1 MTTEFD
7 SSKARSS
14 LGAKSSSNASTNA
27 STSANTKE
35 SLRREFS
42 AQIRECLVLRDWSRM
57 EHWARQW
64 IQFEP
69 KSVNGFKWLARAS
82 LGLQKNQKA
91 AYAYGRVLDFEA
103 DNEEALQFFAD
114 YPSTLQKDTGTLN
127 RVKESDRRSEQS
139 SKTRLSLDQVNSQSL
154 TPEQRRT
161 LSHKCIELGD
171 LYFQTSLFAQAAKMY
186 EDSFNWEATHSAA
199 LGVARSLHRAQQSAK
214 AVQFL
219 KRCLE
224 RQPNWIA
231 GRLLLGKTLFEMG
244 QSAEAQRN
252 WQHVLRL
259 EPDNKEALNH
269 LRNLV

>member
-1 MTTEFD
+1 MSTETD
-7 SSKARSS
+7 RSNS
-14 LGAKSSSNASTNA
+14 RTN
-27 STSANTKE
+27 E

-42 AQIRECLVLRDWSRM
+42 AQIRECLVLRDWNRM

-91 AYAYGRVLDFEA
+91 AYAYGRVLDFETG
-103 DNEEALQFFAD
+103 NEEALQFFAD
-114 YPSTLQKDTGTLN
+114 NPSSLLKDEGTLN
-127 RVKESDRRSEQS
+127 RVKAGDRRAEQTVRS
-139 SKTRLSLDQVNSQSL
+139 RLSVDELNSQSL
-154 TPEQRRT
+154 SPEQRRMI
-161 LSHKCIELGD
+161 SHKCIELGD
-171 LYFQTSLFAQAAKMY
+171 LYFQTALFAQAAKIY
-186 EDSFNWEATHSAA
+186 EDSFNWHASHSSA

-224 RQPNWIA
+224 RQPNWIE

>member
-1 MTTEFD
+1 MTID
-7 SSKARSS
+7 IDPPASRSKE
-14 LGAKSSSNASTNA
+14 T
-27 STSANTKE
+27 
-35 SLRREFS
+35 LRREFS
-42 AQIRECLVLRDWSRM
+42 AQIRECLVLRDWNRM

-82 LGLQKNQKA
+82 LGLQKTQKA
-91 AYAYGRVLDFEA
+91 AYAYGRVLDFESN
-103 DNEEALQFFAD
+103 NEEALQFFAD
-114 YPSTLQKDTGTLN
+114 NPSSLHKDAGTMS
-127 RVKESDRRSEQS
+127 RVKESDRRADAAANS
-139 SKTRLSLDQVNSQSL
+139 RLSVDEMNSQAL
-154 TPEQRRT
+154 TPGQRRD
-161 LSHKCIELGD
+161 LARKCVELAD
-171 LYFQTSLFAQAAKMY
+171 LYFQNALFAQAAKAF
-186 EDSFNWEATHSAA
+186 EDSFNWEATHTAA

-224 RQPNWIA
+224 RQPNWIE

-259 EPDNKEALNH
+259 EADNKEALNH